1 MKVAVILLTWQ
12 RINALKNNLADL
24 HRQTNKNFDVFVSNA
39 NLEPGSMAKIDH
51 YANLFIN
58 RGMKIEVSHDGND
71 IYTFRRFTLGKDLFE
86 RGYDVILYIDDD
98 VRIPKHYI
106 EEALK
111 QYKPKTYQ
119 SYYAWRFFNKGRS
132 YYQSRKR
139 VFSNEKTIHYCGTG
153 MSMVDASIFGEEDL
167 FDPPEGA
174 MKIEDLWL
182 SYYAQHVLG
191 WKLRYMDI
199 QNISMPSVSDSAAL
213 FRQVKKDKINKD
225 VFLRSLVRLGWNI
238 PSSLD
243 E

>member
-1 MKVAVILLTWQ
+1 
-12 RINALKNNLADL
+12 
-24 HRQTNKNFDVFVSNA
+24 
-39 NLEPGSMAKIDH
+39 
-51 YANLFIN
+51 
-58 RGMKIEVSHDGND
+58 
-71 IYTFRRFTLGKDLFE
+71 
-86 RGYDVILYIDDD
+86 
-98 VRIPKHYI
+98 
-106 EEALK
+106 
-111 QYKPKTYQ
+111 
-119 SYYAWRFFNKGRS
+119 
-132 YYQSRKR
+132 
-139 VFSNEKTIHYCGTG
+139 
-153 MSMVDASIFGEEDL
+153 MVDASIFGEEDL